1 VSRNLLRLTP
11 GARQAAHQWVD
22 KALDN
27 WTPGKPWLL
36 EIREPKRT
44 DEQNAAMWGLLAQI
58 TKQRPVHNGRP
69 MTSDLWKSV
78 FMDALGHEVDYVGSL
93 DGTRIFPLGHRS
105 SHLTKA
111 QMSDLLELMLAWC
124 AEQGL
129 TIQHFDEAANDT
141 AGRERAA

>member
-11 GARQAAHQWVD
+11 GARQAAHQWVE
-22 KALDN
+22 KALSL
-27 WTPGKPWLL
+27 WQPGKPWLL

-58 TKQRPVHNGRP
+58 TKQRPIHNGRQ

-93 DGTRIFPLGHRS
+93 DGKRVFPLGHRS
-105 SHLTKA
+105 SQLTKA
-111 QMSDLLELMLAWC
+111 QMSDLIELMLAWS

-129 TIQHFDEAANDT
+129 TIEHFDD
-141 AGRERAA
+141 ERAAA

>member
-1 VSRNLLRLTP
+1 MSRNLLRLTP
-11 GARQAAHQWVD
+11 GARQSAHQWVD
-22 KALDN
+22 KALSL
-27 WTPGKPWLL
+27 WSPGKPWML

-58 TKQRPVHNGRP
+58 TKQRPEHNGRQ

-93 DGTRIFPLGHRS
+93 DGKRVFPLGHRS
-105 SHLTKA
+105 SQLNKA
-111 QMSDLLELMLAWC
+111 QMSDLIELMLAWS

-129 TIQHFDEAANDT
+129 TIEHFDDERVAA
-141 AGRERAA
+141 

>member
-1 VSRNLLRLTP
+1 MSRNLLRLTP
-11 GARQAAHQWVD
+11 GARDQAHAWVE
-22 KALDN
+22 KALSN
-27 WTPGKPWLL
+27 YQPGKAWTL
-36 EIREPKRT
+36 EVREPKRT

-58 TKQRPVHNGRP
+58 TKQRPVHNGRQ

-105 SHLTKA
+105 SLLTKA
-111 QMSDLLELMLAWC
+111 QMADLITLMLAWS

-129 TIQHFDEAANDT
+129 TIEHFDE
-141 AGRERAA
+141 RAAA

>member
-1 VSRNLLRLTP
+1 MARNLLRLTP
-11 GARQAAHQWVD
+11 GRREEAHAWVE
-22 KALDN
+22 KALRLWQPGSP
-27 WTPGKPWLL
+27 WTL
-36 EIREPKRT
+36 EIREPKRS

-58 TKQRPVHNGRP
+58 TKQRPVHNGRA

-111 QMSDLLELMLAWC
+111 QMSDLLELMLAWA

-129 TIQHFDEAANDT
+129 DIQHFGAANDDQQ
-141 AGRERAA
+141 EAA